1 MIIRND
7 KLAHT
12 GISAMLVAM
21 LSIVLMLQEASPWW
35 GYLAYSLMAAV
46 VVFIFGLF
54 KEYAVDDKPDKG
66 DILADAIG
74 CILIPVAVLIGTLLS
89 IWSH

>member
-1 MIIRND
+1 MILRND

-35 GYLAYSLMAAV
+35 GYLFYSLMVAV

-54 KEYAVDDKPDKG
+54 KEYVVDDKPDKG
-66 DILADAIG
+66 DIVANAIG
-74 CILIPVAVLIGTLLS
+74 CILIPVAVLMGTLLS